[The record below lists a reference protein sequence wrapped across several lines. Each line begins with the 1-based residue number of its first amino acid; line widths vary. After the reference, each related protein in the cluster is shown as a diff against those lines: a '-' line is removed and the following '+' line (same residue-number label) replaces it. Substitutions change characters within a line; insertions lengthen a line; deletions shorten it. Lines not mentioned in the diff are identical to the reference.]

1 MIDECTVMAMVM
13 DLTVYPLYPAF
24 RFDDLAKSLNVYRL
38 IFVSFLKLVGSSY
51 LAIFVNQYPIVFCL
65 HFVPSFLQMSQV
77 PRLFWPPI
85 LSIYP
90 YSLGLAVDTW
100 PFLTLLGDSH
110 FEVRAYDGVSIALFG
125 RS

>member
-51 LAIFVNQYPIVFCL
+51 LAIFVKQYPIVFLLAFCPEPFANVTDFRVFPGHQFCQFTPTL
-65 HFVPSFLQMSQV
+65 WAWPLI
-77 PRLFWPPI
+77 PGLF
-85 LSIYP
+85 
-90 YSLGLAVDTW
+90 
-100 PFLTLLGDSH
+100 
-110 FEVRAYDGVSIALFG
+110 
-125 RS
+125 